1 MAIPARDAARLEGG
15 STPEGAARGLEHAL
29 RSEALATVAAGVAHD
44 VKNPLNAMALQLALL
59 GEKLG
64 DVGNAAGH
72 LSAIREQIGRVNEV
86 VRRLLDVVDPSG
98 LLGLDAGALLRD
110 AAALLGHE
118 ARRRRV
124 AVQLVVPEG
133 AVRCGSDPARAGRLV
148 LAVLAATVAETPD
161 EGRVEARLRREGR
174 EVAIELARAGGA
186 PGPGLTALAAAEPE
200 GVLAIRQGAEGVVI
214 TIRIE
219 GEERP

>member
-15 STPEGAARGLEHAL
+15 STPDGAARSLEHAL

-44 VKNPLNAMALQLALL
+44 VKNPLNAMALQVALL

-64 DVGNAAGH
+64 DAANAAGH
-72 LSAIREQIGRVNEV
+72 LAAIREQIGRVNEV

-98 LLGLDAGALLRD
+98 PLGLDVGALLRD

-124 AVQLVVPEG
+124 AVQLVVPDG
-133 AVRCGSDPARAGRLV
+133 AVRCGGDPARIGRLV
-148 LAVLAATVAETPD
+148 LAVVAATVADVPD
-161 EGRVEARLRREGR
+161 DGRVEVRVRREGR
-174 EVAIELARAGGA
+174 EVLVELARSGGA
-186 PGPGLTALAAAEPE
+186 PGPGLTALAAAEP
-200 GVLAIRQGAEGVVI
+200 GGALAIHEGAEGVVI
-214 TIRIE
+214 TIGFE

>member
-1 MAIPARDAARLEGG
+1 M
-15 STPEGAARGLEHAL
+15 
-29 RSEALATVAAGVAHD
+29 
-44 VKNPLNAMALQLALL
+44 
-59 GEKLG
+59 
-64 DVGNAAGH
+64 
-72 LSAIREQIGRVNEV
+72 
-86 VRRLLDVVDPSG
+86 
-98 LLGLDAGALLRD
+98 
-110 AAALLGHE
+110 
-118 ARRRRV
+118 
-124 AVQLVVPEG
+124 
-133 AVRCGSDPARAGRLV
+133 